1 MILYDAQESGMAQ
14 DNQMIS
20 QSAEKSAHCEELAKK
35 VEETTQKYMEEYK
48 HTIGESMNCLL
59 WGSLQL

>member
-1 MILYDAQESGMAQ
+1 
-14 DNQMIS
+14 MIS

-35 VEETTQKYMEEYK
+35 VEETTQKYMEEDP

-59 WGSLQL
+59 WGSQ